1 MAQKTDAELVID
13 ELVAVGDYTRKAS
26 EAAGRLV
33 ECCERQEEAWRSGAP
48 EHAQAIAARE
58 VAAATDE
65 ALRLAVNARQ
75 YRSRC
80 DAACERLV
88 TTGQVTA
95 AEREAIGEGWLEV
108 KLHAMMST
116 ARLCAARWA
125 AARPRLAAIEARAG
139 EAGRLATIKALAD
152 LIGSGLE

>member
-13 ELVAVGDYTRKAS
+13 DLVAVGDYTRKAS

-65 ALRLAVNARQ
+65 ALRLGVNARQ

-80 DAACERLV
+80 DAGLRTPGDDWPGHGGRARGDSV
-88 TTGQVTA
+88 KG
-95 AEREAIGEGWLEV
+95 GW
-108 KLHAMMST
+108 KST
-116 ARLCAARWA
+116 STR
-125 AARPRLAAIEARAG
+125 
-139 EAGRLATIKALAD
+139 
-152 LIGSGLE
+152 